1 MSNMHS
7 ILWFSLNRDAVW
19 LILWATHLDEIYMYF
34 WSLQTDFN
42 KSQGKYNL
50 LNHTPQ
56 KHTVILTETWAL
68 ICWVTM
74 VVVVGVT
81 AFTMVTRD
89 TLCSAVTL
97 PSIWVALWTLIIA
110 LTCCKRT
117 LALHPQV
124 SNTSWLPFTIFNF
137 QGNIY
142 TEHAEICMRL

>member
-1 MSNMHS
+1 MLNMHS
-7 ILWFSLNRDAVW
+7 ILWFSLNCDAVW
-19 LILWATHLDEIYMYF
+19 LILRATHLDEIYMYF

-42 KSQGKYNL
+42 KIQGKYNL
-50 LNHTPQ
+50 QHHTPQ
-56 KHTVILTETWAL
+56 KHTVILTETRAL

-117 LALHPQV
+117 LALHPHLQHML
-124 SNTSWLPFTIFNF
+124 TSLHNLQFS
-137 QGNIY
+137 GK
-142 TEHAEICMRL
+142 